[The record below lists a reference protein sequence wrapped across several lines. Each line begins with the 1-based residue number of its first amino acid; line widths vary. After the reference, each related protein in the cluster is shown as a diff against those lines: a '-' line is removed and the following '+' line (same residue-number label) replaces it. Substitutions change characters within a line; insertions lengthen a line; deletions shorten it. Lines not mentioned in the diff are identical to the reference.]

1 LTVGSSRKGKSS
13 PKTMCLTL
21 DDGSGEIEIMCSAED
36 QKYTELGD
44 YVGYPVL
51 VGITVANGQR
61 TVVSV
66 DVPASIQEEA
76 GR

>member
-1 LTVGSSRKGKSS
+1 
-13 PKTMCLTL
+13 MCLTL
-21 DDGSGEIEIMCSAED
+21 DDGSGEVEISCPAED
-36 QKYTELGD
+36 QKYTGLGD

-51 VGITVANGQR
+51 VGVTIANGQR

-66 DVPASIQEEA
+66 DVPASIQGEA